1 MIVLATGD
9 NSSWPFKTTRFSRII
24 FQQRTGKAS
33 RLMAIHRAKEKYK
46 PIQNWLDILLLHIFP
61 LSLFSC
67 KSIIMDSFRTLHY
80 EYITAGSFPVSTVPV
95 PAKKL
100 KIFFFLFYLDQK
112 RECFIS
118 SKIVVG
124 PLMNICDGLLSSQGD

>member
-67 KSIIMDSFRTLHY
+67 KYIIMDSFHILY
-80 EYITAGSFPVSTVPV
+80 YKYIIAGSFP
-95 PAKKL
+95 L
-100 KIFFFLFYLDQK
+100 FLF
-112 RECFIS
+112 
-118 SKIVVG
+118 
-124 PLMNICDGLLSSQGD
+124 PLKN